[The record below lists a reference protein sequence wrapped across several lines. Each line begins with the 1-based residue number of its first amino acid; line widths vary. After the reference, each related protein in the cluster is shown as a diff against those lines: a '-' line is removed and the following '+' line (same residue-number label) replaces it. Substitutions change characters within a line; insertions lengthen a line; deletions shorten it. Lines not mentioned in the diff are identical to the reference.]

1 MVLTDYGSGAG
12 AARGQASLEEEF
24 LQERFDRA
32 RRRVEADPFQI
43 FRWNRRRSIRRSMEC
58 LTRRQLARVL
68 HLSLDG
74 LDKLIHDPVRPLPH
88 FRAGRRYWGTIG
100 IMLGLGLVLMPMP
113 QTTATIS
120 IPAPNQDRR

>member
-1 MVLTDYGSGAG
+1 MQIFTILMLAL
-12 AARGQASLEEEF
+12 AIIFCFARGI
-24 LQERFDRA
+24 
-32 RRRVEADPFQI
+32 AD
-43 FRWNRRRSIRRSMEC
+43 
-58 LTRRQLARVL
+58 
-68 HLSLDG
+68 
-74 LDKLIHDPVRPLPH
+74 